1 MSACKKGQ
9 REASVP
15 PTIHLGCRGGKGAL
29 FERGLHKESPQLRGG
44 RGLARMRTKVDRVRK
59 GDLPVCGCPFQRV
72 FKGHVMI
79 LFRCSTMENRNSLR
93 KYFKEL
99 LFFDSFCSSLIV
111 FQFSV
116 RMNRGRVEQ
125 EAAGVEMG
133 REGVENWHTCADV
146 PYG

>member
-1 MSACKKGQ
+1 MSAAWGRERASNNADKSGQ
-9 REASVP
+9 GERE
-15 PTIHLGCRGGKGAL
+15 GG
-29 FERGLHKESPQLRGG
+29 
-44 RGLARMRTKVDRVRK
+44 
-59 GDLPVCGCPFQRV
+59 LPVCGCPFQRV

-116 RMNRGRVEQ
+116 RTDRGRVKQ
-125 EAAGVEMG
+125 EVDRHGQGERG
-133 REGVENWHTCADV
+133 R
-146 PYG
+146 